1 MGSDGLVKHLPAG
14 CHTTLATPLRTALW
28 RCVHAA
34 LRIYTRQGSSAVCN
48 RMGAAPVPTNQQA
61 TAMYDYAA
69 ARTNMVEGQI
79 RPNKVTDHRLVEAM
93 LDIPREVFV
102 PKAARGIAY
111 VDEDIAIGNGRYLME
126 PMVFARMLQEV
137 GVEETDVV
145 LDIGCG
151 TGYST
156 AVLARL
162 GATVVGIESDV
173 ELAKRATEAL
183 AEVGVDNAVVMTAPL
198 TEGYPAQAPYDV
210 IVIEGL
216 VAEVPAGIAD
226 QLAEGGRMIA
236 AVHGD
241 SGVGEVK
248 LFQRVGGVV
257 SGRVLFEA
265 QPRQLPGFE
274 PKPKFVF

>member
-1 MGSDGLVKHLPAG
+1 MSE
-14 CHTTLATPLRTALW
+14 
-28 RCVHAA
+28 
-34 LRIYTRQGSSAVCN
+34 
-48 RMGAAPVPTNQQA
+48 
-61 TAMYDYAA
+61 YAA
-69 ARTNMVEGQI
+69 ARLNMVEGQI

-111 VDEDIAIGNGRYLME
+111 VDKDIAIGNGRSLME

-137 GVEETDVV
+137 GVDETDVV

-162 GATVVGIESDV
+162 AATVVGVESDA
-173 ELAKRATEAL
+173 ELAQRATEAL
-183 AEVGVDNAVVMTAPL
+183 AQIGVVNATVVTGPL
-198 TEGYPAQAPYDV
+198 PEGNPAQAPYDV

-216 VAEVPAGIAD
+216 VAEVPAGITS
-226 QLAEGGRMIA
+226 QLAEGGRLIA
-236 AVHGD
+236 AVMGD
-241 SGVGEVK
+241 RGVGEVK
-248 LFQRVGGVV
+248 LYQRLGGVV
-257 SGRVLFEA
+257 SSRVLFEA
-265 QPRQLPGFE
+265 QPRLLPGFE

>member
-1 MGSDGLVKHLPAG
+1 
-14 CHTTLATPLRTALW
+14 
-28 RCVHAA
+28 
-34 LRIYTRQGSSAVCN
+34 
-48 RMGAAPVPTNQQA
+48 
-61 TAMYDYAA
+61 MYDYAA

-79 RPNKVTDHRLVEAM
+79 RPNKVTDHRLVEAL

-111 VDEDIAIGNGRYLME
+111 VDEDIAVGNGRYLME
-126 PMVFARMLQEV
+126 PMVFARMIQEV
-137 GVEETDVV
+137 GVEESDVV

-156 AVLARL
+156 AILGKL
-162 GATVVGIESDV
+162 GATVVGIESDA
-173 ELAKRATEAL
+173 ELAQRATQAL
-183 AEVGVDNAVVMTAPL
+183 AEVGIDNAVVITAPL
-198 TEGYPAQAPYDV
+198 VEGYPAQAPYDV

-216 VAEVPAGIAD
+216 VAEVPDAITA
-226 QLAEGGRMIA
+226 QLADGGRLIA
-236 AVHGD
+236 AVHGGR
-241 SGVGEVK
+241 GVGEVK

-274 PKPKFVF
+274 PKPTFVF

>member
-1 MGSDGLVKHLPAG
+1 MSE
-14 CHTTLATPLRTALW
+14 
-28 RCVHAA
+28 
-34 LRIYTRQGSSAVCN
+34 
-48 RMGAAPVPTNQQA
+48 
-61 TAMYDYAA
+61 YAA
-69 ARTNMVEGQI
+69 ARLNMVEGQI

-111 VDEDIAIGNGRYLME
+111 VDEDIAVGNGRYLME

-137 GVEETDVV
+137 GVDETDVV

-162 GATVVGIESDV
+162 ATTVVGIESDAA
-173 ELAKRATEAL
+173 LAQRATEAL
-183 AEVGVDNAVVMTAPL
+183 AEVGAVNAVVTTAPL
-198 TEGYPAQAPYDV
+198 TEGNPAQAPYDV

-216 VAEVPAGIAD
+216 VAEVPEAITA
-226 QLAEGGRMIA
+226 QLADGGRLIA
-236 AVHGD
+236 AVMGD
-241 SGVGEVK
+241 RGVGEVK
-248 LFQRVGGVV
+248 LYQRIGGIV

-265 QPRQLPGFE
+265 HPRPLPGFE